1 MNFLLRAATA
11 LSLAILLA
19 APASASTKAAGA
31 GRPNASHSPPAELYS
46 LRARRRARK
55 ILELELYQLRIN
67 RFEAVRR
74 VILHRLPPDSLTRM
88 P

>member
-1 MNFLLRAATA
+1 MNILLRAAAA

-31 GRPNASHSPPAELYS
+31 GRPHARQTTPTDLYS
-46 LRARRRARK
+46 LRARRRAQK

-74 VILHRLPPDSLTRM
+74 VILRRLPPDSLTRM